1 MTAHPL
7 YRAGVDGNGQLTC
20 ILKWLPGRE
29 GTNAQS
35 RADHAT
41 LHKHGFIS
49 VRAFARVWEV
59 TRLLV
64 RIKFVHSDAM

>member
-29 GTNAQS
+29 GMNAQMC
-35 RADHAT
+35 ADHAS

-49 VRAFARVWEV
+49 ARAFARICEL
-59 TRLLV
+59 TRLLL
-64 RIKFVHSDAM
+64 RIKFVHNHGM